1 MEGDPAG
8 GAQAL
13 RASLD
18 EIQSRGARHLVGW
31 VLGLLAEAEALAG
44 RPARPCA
51 CSIEAQALVAQTGER
66 MYEAELDRLRGVLLP
81 SSGASD
87 RALEIATR
95 QGAEM
100 LVRRIHT

>member
-1 MEGDPAG
+1 LAG
-8 GAQAL
+8 QFDEAL
-13 RASLD
+13 RLLD
-18 EIQSRGARHLVGW
+18 Q
-31 VLGLLAEAEALAG
+31 
-44 RPARPCA
+44 
-51 CSIEAQALVAQTGER
+51 AQELVAATGER
-66 MYEAELDRLRGVLLP
+66 MYEAELERLRGVLLP